1 MLDPLLQIDTELLIF
16 LNNLGSEQWDS
27 FWFFLTNQFSWSP
40 LFAFLLF
47 LIFKKFGWK
56 NGVLL
61 LLFLIVVSS
70 FTDQFTNLIKNTFE
84 RLRPCNTE
92 GVIEQI
98 RNFNYKPS
106 SYSFYS
112 GHAASSMTFSFFVI
126 LLLKSHFK
134 YIWVLLLFPLLFGYS
149 RIYLGVHY
157 PLDIVS
163 GYFAGI
169 FFGYLF
175 FLLQKKLKLTSRF
188 LKKASI

>member
-61 LLFLIVVSS
+61 LLFLIVLITFS
-70 FTDQFTNLIKNTFE
+70 DQFTNLIKNTFE

-126 LLLKSHFK
+126 LLLRSHFK

-163 GYFAGI
+163 GYFAGM

-188 LKKASI
+188 LKKAII

>member
-1 MLDPLLQIDTELLIF
+1 MLDRLLQIDTELLIF

-47 LIFKKFGWK
+47 LMFKKFGWK

-61 LLFLIVVSS
+61 LLFLIVLITFS
-70 FTDQFTNLIKNTFE
+70 DQFTNLIKNTFE

-126 LLLKSHFK
+126 LLLKSHHK
-134 YIWVLLLFPLLFGYS
+134 YIWFLLLFPILFGYS

-188 LKKASI
+188 LKKATI

>member
-47 LIFKKFGWK
+47 LMFKKFGWK

-61 LLFLIVVSS
+61 LLFLIVLITFS
-70 FTDQFTNLIKNTFE
+70 DQFTNLIKNTFE

>member
-1 MLDPLLQIDTELLIF
+1 MTDRLLQIDTELLIF
-16 LNNLGSEQWDS
+16 LNNLGSEQWDG

-61 LLFLIVVSS
+61 LLFLIVLITFS
-70 FTDQFTNLIKNTFE
+70 DQFTNLIKNTFE

-134 YIWVLLLFPLLFGYS
+134 YIWVLLLFPLLFGFS

-175 FLLQKKLKLTSRF
+175 FLLQKKLKLTS
-188 LKKASI
+188 

>member
-61 LLFLIVVSS
+61 LLFLIVLITFS
-70 FTDQFTNLIKNTFE
+70 DQFTNLIKNTFE

-188 LKKASI
+188 LKKVTI

>member
-1 MLDPLLQIDTELLIF
+1 LLDRLLQIDTELLIF

-47 LIFKKFGWK
+47 LMFKKFGWK

-61 LLFLIVVSS
+61 LLFLIVLITFS
-70 FTDQFTNLIKNTFE
+70 DQFTNLIKNTFE

-126 LLLKSHFK
+126 LLLKSHYK
-134 YIWVLLLFPLLFGYS
+134 YIWFLLLFPILFGYS

-175 FLLQKKLKLTSRF
+175 FLLQKKTKIDIKIS
-188 LKKASI
+188 

>member
-1 MLDPLLQIDTELLIF
+1 LLDRLLQIDTELLIF

-61 LLFLIVVSS
+61 LLFLIVLITFS
-70 FTDQFTNLIKNTFE
+70 DQFTNLIKNTFE

>member
-1 MLDPLLQIDTELLIF
+1 MTDRLLQIDTELLIF
-16 LNNLGSEQWDS
+16 LNNLGSEQWDG

-61 LLFLIVVSS
+61 LLFLIVLITFS
-70 FTDQFTNLIKNTFE
+70 DQFTNLIKNTFE

-134 YIWVLLLFPLLFGYS
+134 YIWVLLLFPLLFGFS

>member
-61 LLFLIVVSS
+61 LLFLIVLITFS
-70 FTDQFTNLIKNTFE
+70 DQFTNLIKNTFE

-188 LKKASI
+188 LNKASI

>member
-1 MLDPLLQIDTELLIF
+1 LLDQILQIDTELLIF

-27 FWFFLTNQFSWSP
+27 FWFILTNQFSWSP

-56 NGVLL
+56 NGFIM
-61 LLFLIVVSS
+61 LLFLVVLITFS
-70 FTDQFTNLIKNTFE
+70 DQFTNLIKNTFE

-92 GVIEQI
+92 AVIQQI
-98 RNFNYKPS
+98 RNFDYKPS

-112 GHAASSMTFSFFVI
+112 GHAASSMTFSFFII
-126 LLLKSHFK
+126 LLLKPYYK
-134 YIWVLLLFPLLFGYS
+134 YILFLIFFPLIFGYS

-157 PLDIVS
+157 PLDILS
-163 GYFAGI
+163 GYLAGL

-175 FLLQKKLKLTSRF
+175 YFLQKQLKLTSRF
-188 LKKASI
+188 I

>member
-1 MLDPLLQIDTELLIF
+1 LLDPLLQIDTELLIF

-61 LLFLIVVSS
+61 LLFLIVLITFS
-70 FTDQFTNLIKNTFE
+70 DQFTNLIKNTFE

-126 LLLKSHFK
+126 LLLRSHFK

-163 GYFAGI
+163 GYFAGM

-188 LKKASI
+188 LKKAII

>member
-1 MLDPLLQIDTELLIF
+1 MLERLLQIDTELLII

-56 NGVLL
+56 SGVLL
-61 LLFLIVVSS
+61 LLFLIVLVTFS
-70 FTDQFTNLIKNTFE
+70 DQFTNFIKNTFE

>member
-1 MLDPLLQIDTELLIF
+1 LLDPLLQIDTELLIF

-61 LLFLIVVSS
+61 LLFLIVLITFS
-70 FTDQFTNLIKNTFE
+70 DQFTNLIKNTFE

>member
-1 MLDPLLQIDTELLIF
+1 MLDRLLQIDTELVIF

-47 LIFKKFGWK
+47 LMFKKFGWK

-61 LLFLIVVSS
+61 LLFLIVLITFS
-70 FTDQFTNLIKNTFE
+70 DQFTNLIKNTFE

-126 LLLKSHFK
+126 LILKSHYK
-134 YIWVLLLFPLLFGYS
+134 YIWLLLLFPLLFGYS

-188 LKKASI
+188 LKKATI

>member
-61 LLFLIVVSS
+61 LLFLIVLITFS
-70 FTDQFTNLIKNTFE
+70 DQFTNLIKNTFE

-126 LLLKSHFK
+126 LLLF
-134 YIWVLLLFPLLFGYS
+134 LFYTACQG
-149 RIYLGVHY
+149 
-157 PLDIVS
+157 
-163 GYFAGI
+163 
-169 FFGYLF
+169 
-175 FLLQKKLKLTSRF
+175 TSF
-188 LKKASI
+188 LKEDMTSKATKPVVKIKMPQKHQFC

>member
-61 LLFLIVVSS
+61 LLFLIVLITFS
-70 FTDQFTNLIKNTFE
+70 DQFTNLIKNTFE

>member
-1 MLDPLLQIDTELLIF
+1 MLDSLLQIDTELLIF

-61 LLFLIVVSS
+61 LLFLIVLITFS
-70 FTDQFTNLIKNTFE
+70 DQFTNLIKNTFE

>member
-1 MLDPLLQIDTELLIF
+1 MLDRLLQIDTELLIF
-16 LNNLGSEQWDS
+16 LNNLGGEQWDS

-56 NGVLL
+56 NGILL
-61 LLFLIVVSS
+61 LLFLVVLITFS
-70 FTDQFTNLIKNTFE
+70 DQFTNFIKNTFE

-92 GVIEQI
+92 GVIQHI

-112 GHAASSMTFSFFVI
+112 GHAASSMTFSFFII
-126 LLLKSHFK
+126 LLLKPHFK
-134 YIWVLLLFPLLFGYS
+134 YIWFLLLFPLLFGYS

>member
-1 MLDPLLQIDTELLIF
+1 MLDRLLQIDTELLIF

-61 LLFLIVVSS
+61 LLFLIVLITFS
-70 FTDQFTNLIKNTFE
+70 DQFTNLIKNPFE

-126 LLLKSHFK
+126 LILKSHYK
-134 YIWVLLLFPLLFGYS
+134 YIWFLLLFPLLFGYS

>member
-47 LIFKKFGWK
+47 LMFKKFGWK

-61 LLFLIVVSS
+61 LLFLIVLITFS
-70 FTDQFTNLIKNTFE
+70 DQFTNLIKNTFE

-126 LLLKSHFK
+126 LILKSHYK
-134 YIWVLLLFPLLFGYS
+134 YIWLLLLFPLLFGYS

-188 LKKASI
+188 LKKATI

>member
-61 LLFLIVVSS
+61 LLFLIVLITFS
-70 FTDQFTNLIKNTFE
+70 DQFTNLIKNTFE

-157 PLDIVS
+157 PLDVVS

>member
-56 NGVLL
+56 NGILL
-61 LLFLIVVSS
+61 LLFLIVLITFS
-70 FTDQFTNLIKNTFE
+70 DQFTNLIKNTFE

>member
-1 MLDPLLQIDTELLIF
+1 M
-16 LNNLGSEQWDS
+16 
-27 FWFFLTNQFSWSP
+27 
-40 LFAFLLF
+40 
-47 LIFKKFGWK
+47 FKKFGWK

-61 LLFLIVVSS
+61 LLFLIVLITFS
-70 FTDQFTNLIKNTFE
+70 DQFTNLIKNTFE

-126 LLLKSHFK
+126 LILKSHYK
-134 YIWVLLLFPLLFGYS
+134 YIWFLLLFPLLFGYS

-188 LKKASI
+188 LKKATI

>member
-61 LLFLIVVSS
+61 LLFLIVLITFS
-70 FTDQFTNLIKNTFE
+70 DQFTNLIKNTFE

-188 LKKASI
+188 LKKATI

>member
-1 MLDPLLQIDTELLIF
+1 MTDRLLQIDTELLIF
-16 LNNLGSEQWDS
+16 LNNLGSEQWDG

-61 LLFLIVVSS
+61 LLFLIVLITFS
-70 FTDQFTNLIKNTFE
+70 DQFTNLIKNTFE